1 MALFSSDKDPLN
13 QLSKEEVKKLEEDIK
28 RYHQLIQT
36 AKNEI
41 AKLVIGQEQVIDSV
55 FRAILANG
63 HILFEGVPGIA
74 KTLMVRTVSQ
84 VTGCSFSR
92 IQFTPDLLPSD
103 ITGMTSYQKEKG
115 FYIIKGPVFA
125 NFILA
130 DEINR
135 APPKVQ
141 SALLECMQEKQ
152 VTIGHETLQL
162 PMPFFVMATQNPLEQ
177 IGTYPLPEAQ
187 VDRFLFKLMVG
198 YPTVDDEI
206 EILNKNMT
214 IHKFEHFDIKP
225 VFSPEIITEMQESAK
240 QVYLAPK
247 IEKYLVSIV
256 DSTRH
261 PDKYKLKQANYIEWG
276 SSPRASIGLF
286 ISAKANALL
295 NGRTFVIPDDVK
307 IVARDV
313 LRHRILMTYEAQ
325 AENIKTEQIIE
336 EILQK
341 VPVP

>member
-1 MALFSSDKDPLN
+1 MALFSSSKPGE
-13 QLSKEEVKKLEEDIK
+13 QLTKEEMKKLEAKIK
-28 RYHQLIQT
+28 EYHDLVQKT
-36 AKNEI
+36 KSEI
-41 AKLVIGQEQVIDSV
+41 GKVVIGQHHVIDSV
-55 FRAILANG
+55 FRAIFSNG

-84 VTGCSFSR
+84 TMGCSFAR

-103 ITGMTSYQKEKG
+103 ITGLTSYQKEKG

-162 PMPFFVMATQNPLEQ
+162 PVPFFVMATQNPLEQ
-177 IGTYPLPEAQ
+177 VGTYPLPEAQ
-187 VDRFLFKLMVG
+187 VDRFLFKLQVG
-198 YPTVDDEI
+198 YPTKDDEI

-214 IHKFEHFDIKP
+214 IHKFEHFDINP
-225 VFSPEIITEMQESAK
+225 VFSPEIIVDMQEATK
-240 QVYLAPK
+240 KIYLSPK
-247 IEKYLVSIV
+247 IEKYLVTII
-256 DSTRH
+256 DATRN
-261 PDKYKLKQANYIEWG
+261 PESYKLKQAHYLEWG
-276 SSPRASIGLF
+276 ASPRGSIGIF
-286 ISAKANALL
+286 ISAKANAMLL
-295 NGRTFVIPDDVK
+295 GRTYVVPEDVK
-307 IVARDV
+307 EVAYDV
-313 LRHRILMTYEAQ
+313 LRHRLILTYEAQ
-325 AENIKTEQIIE
+325 AENVTTVDIIK

-341 VPVP
+341 IPVP

>member
-1 MALFSSDKDPLN
+1 MALFSSSKPDSS
-13 QLSKEEVKKLEEDIK
+13 LSKEVIKQLEVKLKDYRERLVK
-28 RYHQLIQT
+28 T
-36 AKNEI
+36 KKEI
-41 AKLVIGQEQVIDSV
+41 GKIVIGQEKVVDSV
-55 FRAILANG
+55 FRAIFANG

-84 VTGCSFSR
+84 TMGCSFAR

-103 ITGMTSYQKEKG
+103 ITGLTSYQKEKG

-141 SALLECMQEKQ
+141 SALLEAMQEKQ

-162 PMPFFVMATQNPLEQ
+162 PLPFFVMATQNPLEQ
-177 IGTYPLPEAQ
+177 VGTYPLPEAQ

-214 IHKFEHFDIKP
+214 IHKFEHFDVKP
-225 VFSPEIITEMQESAK
+225 VFSPEVITDIQEITK
-240 QVYLAPK
+240 QIYLSEK
-247 IEKYLVSIV
+247 IEKYLVTIV
-256 DSTRH
+256 DATRH
-261 PDKYKLKQANYIEWG
+261 PEKYKLKQAHYLEFG
-276 SSPRASIGLF
+276 ASPRGSIGLF
-286 ISAKANALL
+286 ISSKANAVLQ
-295 NGRTFVIPDDVK
+295 GRTYVIPDDVK
-307 IVARDV
+307 EVAYDV
-313 LRHRILMTYEAQ
+313 LRHRLLLTYEAQ
-325 AENIKTEQIIE
+325 AENVTTEQIIK

>member
-1 MALFSSDKDPLN
+1 MALFDSNKPGE
-13 QLSKEEVKKLEEDIK
+13 QLSKEEMKVLEGKVKE
-28 RYHQLIQT
+28 YHELT
-36 AKNEI
+36 LKAKEQI
-41 AKLVIGQEQVIDSV
+41 GKIVIGQLHIIDSV
-55 FRAILANG
+55 FRAIFANG
-63 HILFEGVPGIA
+63 HMLFEGVPGTA

-84 VTGCSFSR
+84 VMGCSFAR

-103 ITGMTSYQKEKG
+103 ITGLTSYQKEKG

-162 PMPFFVMATQNPLEQ
+162 PFPFFVMATQNPLEQ

-187 VDRFLFKLMVG
+187 VDRFLFKLMVE
-198 YPTVDDEI
+198 YPSMESEI

-214 IHKFEHFDIKP
+214 IHKFEHFDVKP
-225 VFSPEIITEMQESAK
+225 VFSPEIISEMQEATK
-240 QVYLAPK
+240 RVYLAPK
-247 IEKYLVSIV
+247 IEKYLVTII
-256 DSTRH
+256 DATRY
-261 PDKYKLKQANYIEWG
+261 PDKYNLKQAHYIEWG

-286 ISAKANALL
+286 ISAKANAVL
-295 NGRTFVIPDDVK
+295 NGRTFVIPEDVK
-307 IVARDV
+307 TVAYPV
-313 LRHRILMTYEAQ
+313 LRHRLLRTYEAQ
-325 AENIKTEQIIE
+325 AEKITTDQIIK
-336 EILQK
+336 EILQRI
-341 VPVP
+341 PVP

>member
-1 MALFSSDKDPLN
+1 MALFSSSKPGMELT
-13 QLSKEEVKKLEEDIK
+13 KEEMKKLEEDIK
-28 RYHQLIQT
+28 KYHGFIT
-36 AKNEI
+36 EAKDEI
-41 AKLVIGQEQVIDSV
+41 GKIVIGQIPVIDSV
-55 FRAILANG
+55 FRAIFANG

-84 VTGCSFSR
+84 TMGCSFAR

-103 ITGMTSYQKEKG
+103 ITGLTSYQKEKG

-162 PMPFFVMATQNPLEQ
+162 PVPFFVMATQNPLEQ
-177 IGTYPLPEAQ
+177 VGTYPLPEAQ

-198 YPTVDDEI
+198 YPGVEDEI

-214 IHKFEHFDIKP
+214 IHKFEHFDVKP
-225 VFSPEIITEMQESAK
+225 VFSPEIITEMQDAAK
-240 QVYLAPK
+240 KVYLAPK
-247 IEKYLVSIV
+247 IERYLVTII

-261 PDKYKLKQANYIEWG
+261 PEKYKLKQSNYIEWG

-286 ISAKANALL
+286 ISAKANAMLR
-295 NGRTFVIPDDVK
+295 GRTYVIPEDVK
-307 IVARDV
+307 EVALDV
-313 LRHRILMTYEAQ
+313 LRHRILLTYEAQ
-325 AENIKTEQIIE
+325 AENVTTEQIIK

>member
-1 MALFSSDKDPLN
+1 M
-13 QLSKEEVKKLEEDIK
+13 
-28 RYHQLIQT
+28 
-36 AKNEI
+36 
-41 AKLVIGQEQVIDSV
+41 
-55 FRAILANG
+55 
-63 HILFEGVPGIA
+63 
-74 KTLMVRTVSQ
+74 
-84 VTGCSFSR
+84 GCSFSR

-103 ITGMTSYQKEKG
+103 ITGLTSYQKEKG

-162 PMPFFVMATQNPLEQ
+162 PVPFFVMATQNPLEQ
-177 IGTYPLPEAQ
+177 VGTYPLPEAQ

-225 VFSPEIITEMQESAK
+225 MFSPEIITEMQEATK
-240 QVYLAPK
+240 KVYLAPK
-247 IEKYLVSIV
+247 IERYLVSII
-256 DSTRH
+256 DSTRN
-261 PDKYKLKQANYIEWG
+261 PDKYKIKQANYIEWG

-286 ISAKANALL
+286 IAAKANALL

-307 IVARDV
+307 TVAYDV
-313 LRHRILMTYEAQ
+313 LRHRLLLTYEAQ
-325 AENIKTEQIIE
+325 AENIKTEKIID

-341 VPVP
+341 IPVP

>member
-1 MALFSSDKDPLN
+1 MALFESSKPGE
-13 QLSKEEVKKLEEDIK
+13 QLTKEELKQLEIK
-28 RYHQLIQT
+28 IKEFHTLIQS
-36 AKNEI
+36 AKAEI
-41 AKLVIGQEQVIDSV
+41 GKMVIGQHEIIDGV
-55 FRAILANG
+55 FRSMFANG

-74 KTLMVRTVSQ
+74 KTLMVRTISQ
-84 VTGCSFSR
+84 TMGCSFSR

-103 ITGMTSYQKEKG
+103 ITGLTSYQKEKG

-177 IGTYPLPEAQ
+177 VGTYPLPEAQ
-187 VDRFLFKLMVG
+187 VDRFMFKLNVG
-198 YPTVDDEI
+198 YPTVDDEV

-214 IHKFEHFDIKP
+214 IHKFENFDVRP
-225 VFSPEIITEMQESAK
+225 TFSPEKIIEMQEMTK
-240 QVYLAPK
+240 KVYLAPK
-247 IEKYLVSIV
+247 IEKYLVKII
-256 DSTRH
+256 DSTRF
-261 PDKYKLKQANYIEWG
+261 PEKYKLKQAHYIEFG
-276 SSPRASIGLF
+276 ASPRGSIALY
-286 ISAKANALL
+286 ICAKANAIL
-295 NGRTFVIPDDVK
+295 NGRTYVVPEDVK
-307 IVARDV
+307 AVAYDV
-313 LRHRILMTYEAQ
+313 LRHRLILTYEAQ
-325 AENIKTEQIIE
+325 AEKITTEQVIK

-341 VPVP
+341 TPVP

>member
-1 MALFSSDKDPLN
+1 MGVFDTLKPGDELTKEQIKELESKIEKTSDFVKK
-13 QLSKEEVKKLEEDIK
+13 SKEEISKI
-28 RYHQLIQT
+28 
-36 AKNEI
+36 
-41 AKLVIGQEQVIDSV
+41 VIGQEAVIDSV
-55 FRAILANG
+55 FRAIFANG

-74 KTLMVRTVSQ
+74 KTLMVRTISQ
-84 VTGCSFSR
+84 TMGCSFAR

-103 ITGMTSYQKEKG
+103 ITGLTSYQKEKG

-162 PMPFFVMATQNPLEQ
+162 PVPFFVMATQNPLEQ
-177 IGTYPLPEAQ
+177 VGTYPLPEAQ

-198 YPTVDDEI
+198 YPTKEDEV

-214 IHKFEHFDIKP
+214 IHKFEHFDVNPI
-225 VFSPEIITEMQESAK
+225 FSPDSITEIQQATK
-240 QVYLAPK
+240 YVYLSDK
-247 IEKYLVSIV
+247 IEKYLVTII
-256 DSTRH
+256 DATRY
-261 PDKYKLKQANYIEWG
+261 PDRYKLKQGHYIDFG
-276 SSPRASIGLF
+276 ASPRGSIGLY
-286 ISAKANALL
+286 ISAKANAVLR
-295 NGRTFVIPDDVK
+295 GRTYVTPEDVK
-307 IVARDV
+307 EVAYDV
-313 LRHRILMTYEAQ
+313 LRHRLILTYEAQ
-325 AENIKTEQIIE
+325 AENVTPEQVIK

-341 VPVP
+341 IPVP